1 MANKEVRLQT
11 QPLLAN
17 AAFNALGGQ
26 RPDLGDSMIRQQMMR
41 AVMPASQRL
50 QQESNGGSTILTPP
64 PSKNLQ
70 IKPGFPEG
78 KKCPVCCKIFFNF
91 NFKKLRLF

>member
-1 MANKEVRLQT
+1 MPAVNLKKLVRSLANKEVRLQT

-50 QQESNGGSTILTPP
+50 QQENSGTPTILAPP
-64 PSKNLQ
+64 PTKNVQ
-70 IKPGFPEG
+70 TKPGFPEG
-78 KKCPVCCKIFFNF
+78 KKCPVCCK
-91 NFKKLRLF
+91 